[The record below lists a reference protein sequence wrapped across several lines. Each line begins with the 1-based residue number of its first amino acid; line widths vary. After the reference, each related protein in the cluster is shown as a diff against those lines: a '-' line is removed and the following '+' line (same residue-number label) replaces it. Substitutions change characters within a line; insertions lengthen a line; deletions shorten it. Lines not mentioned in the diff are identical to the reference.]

1 MSKASCAAFS
11 LFISTALSAQH
22 ALPADPQRA
31 RPPDR
36 LHALLAEHDRALIA
50 EGAFDF
56 NANSLLNEMP
66 ASLWRG
72 EYLEH
77 ELRDRSRDAMRV
89 RNSAGYSLDARITY
103 LGPRMKDWRSEV
115 SVAHHEHMGVR
126 FPADLYNL
134 TFYGNAPYETRRADI
149 GPAAFTRVRYQTI
162 GFGARHMRQSHY
174 VRVDL
179 VVGQSL
185 DEVDVRWADLYTGA
199 DGRVLRANVNGSHA
213 RSDTASSRTGTLN
226 GMGLAL
232 SGRWQVPLSRANG
245 LLIELEAQDLGFCAW
260 GSGSQRLQRD
270 TTLSFEGL
278 SVENI
283 LELDQAI
290 LGEEQIL
297 DTLGVRY
304 ISKSITT
311 WLPFR
316 LSARMRGR
324 LSERWQGAITVDQRN
339 LPGYVPQLAVSGE
352 RSFGARTEAGL
363 TLSMGGFGGLRLGLS
378 ATRCFGKH
386 WLLVLST
393 PHAPAF
399 FTERTRGAGAAV
411 MLAYAF

>member
-1 MSKASCAAFS
+1 MSKAGLTFLLLLLSC
-11 LFISTALSAQH
+11 ALSAQH

-36 LHALLAEHDRALIA
+36 LHALLAEHDRAVIL

-72 EYLEH
+72 EYLDG
-77 ELRDRSRDAMRV
+77 ELRDRSRDALRV
-89 RNSAGYSLDARITY
+89 RNSAGYNLDARLTY
-103 LGPRMKDWRSEV
+103 LGPRMKAWRSEL

-134 TFYGNAPYETRRADI
+134 TFYGNAPYEARRADI
-149 GPAAFTRVRYQTI
+149 GPTAYTRVRYQTI
-162 GFGARHMRQSHY
+162 GFGARHLRQSHY

-179 VVGQSL
+179 VLGQSL
-185 DEVDVRWADLYTGA
+185 DAVDVRWADLYTGA
-199 DGRVLRANVNGSHA
+199 DGPLLRANVNGSYA

-232 SGRWQVPLSRANG
+232 SGRWQLPLARAKG
-245 LLIELEAQDLGFCAW
+245 LLLEVEAQDLGFCAW
-260 GSGSQRLQRD
+260 GRGSQRLQRD

-278 SVENI
+278 RVENI

-290 LGEEQIL
+290 LGEQQIL
-297 DTLGVRY
+297 DTLGVRFT
-304 ISKSITT
+304 SASITT

-324 LSERWQGAITVDQRN
+324 ISGRWKGALAVDQRN
-339 LPGYVPQLAVSGE
+339 LPGYVPQLAFTGE
-352 RSFGARTEAGL
+352 RSFSARTDAGL

-378 ATRCFGKH
+378 ATRGFGTH
-386 WLLVLST
+386 WLLMLST

-399 FTERTRGAGAAV
+399 FTERTRGAGVAL
-411 MLAYAF
+411 MLAYAL